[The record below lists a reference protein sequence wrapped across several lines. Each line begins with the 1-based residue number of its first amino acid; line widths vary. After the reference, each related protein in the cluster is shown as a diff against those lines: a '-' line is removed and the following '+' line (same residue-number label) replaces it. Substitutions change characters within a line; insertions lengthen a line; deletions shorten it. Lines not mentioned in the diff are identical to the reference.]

1 MILDE
6 LLHITLHVVLVLHIE
21 TWARRDRPQVAG
33 LDHNRS
39 TTSILSS
46 LQSLA
51 AWIFIERF
59 CHDSLVA
66 VILLEL

>member
-21 TWARRDRPQVAG
+21 TWARWDRPQVAG

-39 TTSILSS
+39 TPILSS

-51 AWIFIERF
+51 ARIFIECL
-59 CHDSLVA
+59 CHDSLVT